1 MNKLIASMIAAAFL
15 LTGSAMAST
24 KPMHA
29 TKHVKTH
36 AAAHKTHIQKMAAKK
51 TTKTT
56 KNTKNTKKTKK
67 PSTKHT
73 KKMSHVTKSS
83 KSTKPAKSTKK
94 GKSGK
99 KTVKK

>member
-1 MNKLIASMIAAAFL
+1 MNKLIASLIAAAFL

-36 AAAHKTHIQKMAAKK
+36 AVSHKTHIQKMAAKK
-51 TTKTT
+51 TSKTT
-56 KNTKNTKKTKK
+56 KNTKK
-67 PSTKHT
+67 PSKKSKHT
-73 KKMSHVTKSS
+73 KKMSRTVHPKTKSS
-83 KSTKPAKSTKK
+83 KKS

-99 KTVKK
+99 KTTKK

>member
-36 AAAHKTHIQKMAAKK
+36 AVAHKTHVQKMAAK
-51 TTKTT
+51 KTT

>member
-36 AAAHKTHIQKMAAKK
+36 AVAHKTHVQKMAAK
-51 TTKTT
+51 KTT

-73 KKMSHVTKSS
+73 KKMSRVTKSS
-83 KSTKPAKSTKK
+83 KSIKPAKSTKK
-94 GKSGK
+94 GKSGT